1 MPDIPGI
8 DKIMSALLTRAGGGE
23 RERGGVCEGVMCA
36 GMRDYVRTRPHAHAN
51 DRMPDTRIYPRGVGK
66 YRSLKSESVANIPI
80 VQCTAT

>member
-1 MPDIPGI
+1 
-8 DKIMSALLTRAGGGE
+8 
-23 RERGGVCEGVMCA
+23 MCA